1 MYLAR
6 LTSPSWGIFIRMSI
20 LPTRGA
26 EEDEKEE
33 EEEDDEAAAAW
44 CPPSSSFS
52 SL

>member
-6 LTSPSWGIFIRMSI
+6 LTSPSWGIFMRISI

-26 EEDEKEE
+26 EEEE
-33 EEEDDEAAAAW
+33 EEEEEEAAW
-44 CPPSSSFS
+44 WPPSSSFS